1 MNIAQSGRYGSVRA
15 AAQSRRAYRVAK
27 RMLDLAVCLLAL
39 PFVVL
44 LTVLIAVAIV
54 IDSRGAPIFVQAR
67 TGKRGRLFK
76 IYKFRTMQSNHDD
89 RADREYMQAYIAGNI
104 PSSEMP
110 TKPSFKPNNGHHIT
124 RVGKFLRKTSLDEL
138 PQILNV
144 LRGEMSLV
152 GPRPNVPWEADV
164 YQWWHEERLSVL
176 PGITGLAQI
185 RGRSN
190 LSFDSI
196 ARYDI
201 YYVRNRSLEFDL
213 RILWWTVLTVV
224 SGKGAG

>member
-1 MNIAQSGRYGSVRA
+1 MNIIESRDYGRVRA
-15 AAQSRRAYRVAK
+15 VQSRKAYRVAK
-27 RMLDLAVCLLAL
+27 RVLDLALCLLSL
-39 PFVVL
+39 PLTLPLML
-44 LTVLIAVAIV
+44 LVAVAIV
-54 IDSRGAPIFVQAR
+54 IDSPGAPVFVQVR
-67 TGKRGRLFK
+67 TGRRGRPFK

-89 RADREYMQAYIAGNI
+89 RADRAYMQAYISGNI

-110 TKPSFKPNNGHHIT
+110 TQPHYKPNNGSHIT
-124 RVGKFLRKTSLDEL
+124 RVGRLLRKTSLDEL

-144 LRGEMSLV
+144 LRGEMSVV

-164 YQWWHEERLSVL
+164 YQWWHEERLSVP

-201 YYVRNRSLEFDL
+201 YYVRNRSLELDL
-213 RILWWTVLTVV
+213 QILWWTVLAVF
-224 SGKGAG
+224 SGKEAD